1 MTTGRVLLE
10 RAKTLTP
17 LLRERAGET
26 EAQRQPCRESVDAL
40 VDAGLIRA
48 AQPERFGGL
57 GLDFDATF
65 DLVAELSRGCA
76 STGWCY
82 SIWSSHNWIAG
93 MFPEQAQEE
102 YWAESPDT
110 LSSTSFNPSGGS
122 VVPVEGGYK
131 VSGRWDFSSGCDAA
145 GWVLLI
151 GNAPSGNAPS
161 EPLML
166 MLPRRDYRI
175 DDTWFVSG
183 LRGSGSKDIVVDDA
197 FVPGYRSVSMNDL
210 REGCSPGR
218 LIHDTPN
225 YRIPMRS
232 ILSFTLSA
240 AVLGMAQGA
249 LDSFESTM
257 REQVSARHGGKLA
270 ESVGLQLRLA
280 EADAEIRAARA
291 LLHHDSREIFD
302 RARDCRMPTLE
313 ERARYRRD
321 QAYLARLSV
330 QAVNRIFEA
339 AGGRALFDSHPLQR
353 FHRDIHAA
361 SHHVSL
367 AWDSP
372 AEQYGKA
379 RLGVELERPDL

>member
-1 MTTGRVLLE
+1 MTGRKVLLQ
-10 RAKTLTP
+10 RARKLAP

-26 EAQRQPCRESVDAL
+26 ERQRRPSQDLVDAL
-40 VDAGLIRA
+40 VDADLIRA

-57 GLDFDATF
+57 ALDFDATF
-65 DLVAELSRGCA
+65 DVVAELSRGCA

-102 YWAESPDT
+102 YWAESPNT

-122 VVPVEGGYK
+122 VVPVAGGYR
-131 VSGRWDFSSGCDAA
+131 VSGRWDFSSGCDA
-145 GWVLLI
+145 GTWVMLI
-151 GNAPSGNAPS
+151 GNAPEG
-161 EPLML
+161 PLML

-183 LRGSGSKDIVVDDA
+183 LRGSGSKDILVDDA
-197 FVPGYRSVSMNDL
+197 FVPCCRSVSMNDL
-210 REGCSPGR
+210 REGRSPGR

-240 AVLGMAQGA
+240 AALGMAQGA
-249 LDSFESTM
+249 LDVFADTM
-257 REQVSARHGGKLA
+257 REMVSGRNGGKLA

-291 LLHHDSREIFD
+291 LLHEDSREIFD
-302 RARDCRMPTLE
+302 RARECRMPTLE

-321 QAYLARLSV
+321 QAFIAKLSV

-339 AGGRALFDSHPLQR
+339 AGGRTLFDSHPLQR

-379 RLGVELERPDL
+379 RLGIELERPDL